1 MDQNDIT
8 SATAGDAGS
17 PEPAETLPLEQ
28 VADLIWKS
36 TEHVLDLLRTYAT
49 SEVQKKKRG
58 HIWLNEVSRAQS
70 NTILAIKQLCDTF
83 PEGVSL
89 KKLAET
95 VGVTPAAVSV
105 TVEIL
110 VSKKII
116 KRTQSKDDRR
126 GILLS
131 LTPQT
136 QRLFEI
142 VDQSLGQ
149 AVLTVA
155 DELGPQTLRDW
166 LNMQQTAI
174 AVLERTVGQKRPPKT
189 AAEQAA
195 EK

>member
-8 SATAGDAGS
+8 LAGTDDAGLL
-17 PEPAETLPLEQ
+17 EPADTLTLEQ

-36 TEHVLDLLRTYAT
+36 NERVLDLLRTHAT

-58 HIWLNEVSRAQS
+58 HIWLNDVSRAQS
-70 NTILAIKQLCDTF
+70 NTILAIKRLCDTY

-110 VSKKII
+110 VTKKII
-116 KRTQSKDDRR
+116 KRTQSQDDRR
-126 GILLS
+126 AILLC

-155 DELGPQTLRDW
+155 DELGPQALRDW
-166 LNMQQTAI
+166 LTMQQTAI
-174 AVLERTVGQKRPPKT
+174 AVLERTVGQKSPART
-189 AAEQAA
+189 AAKRAA
-195 EK
+195 EE